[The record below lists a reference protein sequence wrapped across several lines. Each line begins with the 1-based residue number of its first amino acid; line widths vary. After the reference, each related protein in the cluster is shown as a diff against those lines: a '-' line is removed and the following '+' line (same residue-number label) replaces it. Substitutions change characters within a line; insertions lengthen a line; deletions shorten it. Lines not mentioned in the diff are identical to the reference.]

1 MGQTSNI
8 NYTLRDPSAIPVP
21 ANEQARISGAFD
33 LNCRFMPRD
42 VNLFAPGGAMQTV
55 SFQTNCK
62 KPENHS
68 SNRHFVDHR
77 VEPINQKRLAVGGFA
92 LDADF
97 APRDYSQRIG
107 EHSGKRQCCLLKGLG
122 LRPSDSADSN
132 VGAMGEMLPM
142 RLRVHVHTDARAF
155 FRPTAYELLAAD
167 VQHLNDGMS
176 FQLTVDGFADGAKIP
191 SRFTCDGE
199 DLSPALRWTG
209 EPPETKS
216 FALIMD
222 DPDAPGGTFNHWLV
236 WDIPAYVHSLAETDE
251 HASLAKSGTNDF
263 RKRGYGGPCPPQGG
277 GLHRYV
283 FGCSRSTRQGLACP
297 RELIDRRWIERSAN
311 MR

>member
-1 MGQTSNI
+1 
-8 NYTLRDPSAIPVP
+8 
-21 ANEQARISGAFD
+21 
-33 LNCRFMPRD
+33 
-42 VNLFAPGGAMQTV
+42 
-55 SFQTNCK
+55 
-62 KPENHS
+62 
-68 SNRHFVDHR
+68 
-77 VEPINQKRLAVGGFA
+77 
-92 LDADF
+92 
-97 APRDYSQRIG
+97 
-107 EHSGKRQCCLLKGLG
+107 
-122 LRPSDSADSN
+122 
-132 VGAMGEMLPM
+132 MGEMLPM
-142 RLRVHVHTDARAF
+142 RLRLHVHTDARAF

-199 DLSPALRWTG
+199 DLSPPLRWTG

-283 FGCSRSTRQGLACP
+283 FRLFAVDTPRLGLSPGANRSALDRALRQHALA
-297 RELIDRRWIERSAN
+297 ETKYSGWYERS
-311 MR
+311 